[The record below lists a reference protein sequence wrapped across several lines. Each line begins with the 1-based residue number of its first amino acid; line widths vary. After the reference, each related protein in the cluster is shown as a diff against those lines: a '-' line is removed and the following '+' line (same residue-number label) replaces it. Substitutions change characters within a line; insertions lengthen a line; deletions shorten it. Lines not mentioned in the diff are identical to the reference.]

1 MDAVHHNP
9 GDAAVTH
16 KIIGRL
22 ALAGFLASIP
32 FANWWLE
39 HFGFWNAPFLGPLP
53 SALWV
58 VAISFVLRDLVQIT
72 LGRTFAWAA
81 IAVGTILS
89 WWLASPALAVA
100 SGAAFL
106 ISEST
111 DAAIFTP
118 LANRGRF
125 LLGVTVSGYAAGFID
140 SAVFLRIAFGSWA
153 GWWQLGIAKAIVVAC
168 ATPVA
173 WVVRR
178 SITRGRIAA

>member
-1 MDAVHHNP
+1 MN
-9 GDAAVTH
+9 T
-16 KIIGRL
+16 KTIGTI
-22 ALAGFLASIP
+22 ATAGFLASIP
-32 FANWWLE
+32 FANWWLNTN
-39 HFGFWNAPFLGPLP
+39 GMWNAPLLGPVP

-58 VAISFVLRDLVQIT
+58 VAISFVLRDIIQIT
-72 LGRTFAWAA
+72 IGKHVAWVA
-81 IAVGTILS
+81 ILIGAMLS
-89 WWLASPALAVA
+89 WWLSSPALALA

-125 LLGVTVSGYAAGFID
+125 LLAITISGYAAGFID
-140 SAVFLRIAFGSWA
+140 SAVFLRIAFDSWD
-153 GWWQLGIAKAIVVAC
+153 GWWQLGVAKAVVILC

-178 SITRGRIAA
+178 DLLRKSMH